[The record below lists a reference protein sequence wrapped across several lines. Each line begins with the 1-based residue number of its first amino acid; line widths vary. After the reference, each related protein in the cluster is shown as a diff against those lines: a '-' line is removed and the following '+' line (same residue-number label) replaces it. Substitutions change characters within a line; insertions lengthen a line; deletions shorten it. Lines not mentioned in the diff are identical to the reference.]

1 MIKEE
6 FIAFLMAKNIDAV
19 VFEQKDPSLFSD
31 WLYLF
36 GQMSSKSFLTQKLFL
51 INQIRRKYQLPIS
64 ENKKT
69 SKTDKVSKPIVK
81 GVIKTQEGD
90 KNTAPKPKIAKPKL
104 KPTTSAVQKPKI
116 PVKPL
121 IKKVASDSTDNSE
134 NSSSDLVKKTS
145 PLKPAI
151 PKGNKPSLK
160 PKIPVKKVVAEN
172 VKKAALAPKI
182 PSKKPKQVT
191 KEDLVVIS
199 SSEGEKLEKKESS
212 KSPLKPKIPS
222 TKTARSKPILKPKVP
237 AKKPVALE
245 ENSVDSNDLNQEL
258 DKSVVSKADDTKV
271 SLKPKIPTK
280 KSVDKKSPLKPKI
293 PSKVKAN
300 PSTDVVR
307 KQPMRPIIPKKKDD

>member
-6 FIAFLMAKNIDAV
+6 FIAFLMAKNIDAI

-81 GVIKTQEGD
+81 SVIKTQEGD

-104 KPTTSAVQKPKI
+104 KPNTSAAPKPKI

-121 IKKVASDSTDNSE
+121 MKKVASDSTDSSE
-134 NSSSDLVKKTS
+134 NSSADLVKKTS

-151 PKGNKPSLK
+151 PKGNKPNLK
-160 PKIPVKKVVAEN
+160 PKIPVKKVDAEN

-182 PSKKPKQVT
+182 PKQVT

-280 KSVDKKSPLKPKI
+280 KSVEKKSPLKPKI

-300 PSTDVVR
+300 PSTDAVR